1 MKRLLSIMVLW
12 GLTLMVS
19 QVWAHVISTST
30 NSIAFNV
37 GAGPASCV
45 PPPATI
51 LVPLNNAGRTFLP
64 FVTTQDNQRVV
75 ITFSAE
81 CSVKASNF
89 RTWLNID
96 ILVDGVEIQPTQSPD
111 NALCTS
117 HNTDFHDGWVGAS
130 TTGVFVVPEPGLHT
144 VQIRA
149 SLRGCNNARD
159 DRWHL
164 DDSSTIIHSN

>member
-1 MKRLLSIMVLW
+1 MKRLLSIMALL

-19 QVWAHVISTST
+19 HVWAHVIGTST
-30 NSIAFNV
+30 NSNTFNV
-37 GAGPASCV
+37 GVGAASCV

-51 LVPLNNAGRTFLP
+51 LIPLNNAGRTFVP

-81 CSVKASNF
+81 CSVKAPNF
-89 RTWLNID
+89 TTWLNID
-96 ILVDGVEIQPTQSPD
+96 ILVDGVEVQPTQTTD

-117 HNTDFHDGWVGAS
+117 HNTNAHDGWVGAS
-130 TTGVFVVPEPGLHT
+130 TTGVYVVPEPGLHT
-144 VQIRA
+144 VQIRG